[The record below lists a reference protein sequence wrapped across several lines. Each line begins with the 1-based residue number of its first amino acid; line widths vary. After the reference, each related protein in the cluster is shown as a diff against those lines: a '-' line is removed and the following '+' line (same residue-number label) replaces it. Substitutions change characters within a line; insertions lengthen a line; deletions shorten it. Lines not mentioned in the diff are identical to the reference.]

1 MNTVTDYLEHSAC
14 LYPDKIAMVDSKR
27 KITLSDLR
35 NEALHLAT
43 NLANNQLFKQPIAI
57 FLDKSIECVSAL
69 IGIAYSGN
77 YYSILDTKMPVQR
90 LKNIISTF
98 EPRVIVTNKEHL
110 EQVEPFKPQNCR
122 TILWE
127 EIMDGVIQAEKI
139 IDASK
144 KIVDSDVLYVLFTS
158 GSTGIPKGV
167 VVSHKAVMTYTE
179 WVHDAFHLNDSVVIG
194 NQTPFYFSMSVLDI
208 FQMLRNGCTM
218 YIIPRILFSFP
229 VKLMEFIAQNKINM
243 IYWVPSAL
251 CMIANLKA
259 LKKRDISCLKRIL
272 FAGEVMPTKQ
282 LNQWMKSLPSALF
295 ANLYGPTEVTD
306 ICDYYI
312 IDRKIRDEE
321 PIPIGIS
328 CKNTDTFI
336 LGQDNKLIETEG
348 EKGELCVRGS
358 TLAYGYLKDPA
369 KTAKV
374 FVQNPLQNG
383 YPEIIYRTGDIVHI
397 NNLGELIYDGRKDF
411 QIKHMGHRIELGE
424 IDTLVSSI
432 TEIMQNCS
440 IYDVKENMIVLF
452 YSGNI
457 EEAKLKQKLINLVPQ
472 YMIPNKFVKM
482 DSLPINANGKINRQF
497 LESYLHNN

>member
-1 MNTVTDYLEHSAC
+1 M
-14 LYPDKIAMVDSKR
+14 
-27 KITLSDLR
+27 
-35 NEALHLAT
+35 
-43 NLANNQLFKQPIAI
+43 
-57 FLDKSIECVSAL
+57 

-110 EQVEPFKPQNCR
+110 EQAERFKPQNCR

-167 VVSHKAVMTYTE
+167 VISHKAVMTYTE

-259 LKKRDISCLKRIL
+259 LK
-272 FAGEVMPTKQ
+272 
-282 LNQWMKSLPSALF
+282 N
-295 ANLYGPTEVTD
+295 
-306 ICDYYI
+306 
-312 IDRKIRDEE
+312 
-321 PIPIGIS
+321 GI
-328 CKNTDTFI
+328 FH
-336 LGQDNKLIETEG
+336 
-348 EKGELCVRGS
+348 V
-358 TLAYGYLKDPA
+358 
-369 KTAKV
+369 
-374 FVQNPLQNG
+374 
-383 YPEIIYRTGDIVHI
+383 
-397 NNLGELIYDGRKDF
+397 
-411 QIKHMGHRIELGE
+411 
-424 IDTLVSSI
+424 
-432 TEIMQNCS
+432 
-440 IYDVKENMIVLF
+440 
-452 YSGNI
+452 
-457 EEAKLKQKLINLVPQ
+457 
-472 YMIPNKFVKM
+472 
-482 DSLPINANGKINRQF
+482 
-497 LESYLHNN
+497 

>member
-1 MNTVTDYLEHSAC
+1 
-14 LYPDKIAMVDSKR
+14 
-27 KITLSDLR
+27 
-35 NEALHLAT
+35 
-43 NLANNQLFKQPIAI
+43 
-57 FLDKSIECVSAL
+57 
-69 IGIAYSGN
+69 
-77 YYSILDTKMPVQR
+77 
-90 LKNIISTF
+90 
-98 EPRVIVTNKEHL
+98 
-110 EQVEPFKPQNCR
+110 
-122 TILWE
+122 
-127 EIMDGVIQAEKI
+127 
-139 IDASK
+139 
-144 KIVDSDVLYVLFTS
+144 
-158 GSTGIPKGV
+158 
-167 VVSHKAVMTYTE
+167 
-179 WVHDAFHLNDSVVIG
+179 
-194 NQTPFYFSMSVLDI
+194 
-208 FQMLRNGCTM
+208 
-218 YIIPRILFSFP
+218 
-229 VKLMEFIAQNKINM
+229 
-243 IYWVPSAL
+243 
-251 CMIANLKA
+251 
-259 LKKRDISCLKRIL
+259 
-272 FAGEVMPTKQ
+272 MPTKQ